1 MKRLATFATAFAM
14 AAIPFV
20 VLAQEPAPTNP
31 AAPDAVASAI
41 GQVVYQ
47 RYCGA
52 CHGTTGHGDGP
63 LASELR
69 SKVVDLTTLATARG
83 GKFPYHYVVRV
94 IDGRQASKGHGSPDM
109 PVWGEIFPK
118 TQGAQ
123 APNAETAV
131 ARMTHYIWSIQVP
144 PAPASF
150 EPAPRKK
157 N

>member
-1 MKRLATFATAFAM
+1 MKRLATFATALAM

-20 VLAQEPAPTNP
+20 VLAQEATPVNP
-31 AAPDAVASAI
+31 VAPDAVASAI

-52 CHGTTGHGDGP
+52 CHGTTGRGDGP
-63 LASELR
+63 LAKELR
-69 SKVVDLTTLATARG
+69 SKVIDLTRLAASNG
-83 GKFPYHYVVRV
+83 GRFPFFQVVQV
-94 IDGRQASKGHGSPDM
+94 IDGRHASKGHGTADM

-118 TQGAQ
+118 TQGSES
-123 APNAETAV
+123 PNPETAV

-150 EPAPRKK
+150 EPAPRTR